1 MYIFIPNTDHYANST
16 REDLA
21 EACGFIPQFF
31 VNATME
37 LESANE
43 EIEILADAMDS
54 IYGYGG
60 FSVPFEGTVSDTGV
74 YSSPYEEDED
84 LQPYATLYS
93 RGYTCYIYPYAI
105 TAIVR
110 DNGDTKIGRFD

>member
-1 MYIFIPNTDHYANST
+1 MFICIPNTDHYTDST
-16 REDLA
+16 KQELVN
-21 EACGFIPQFF
+21 ACGLIPQFF
-31 VNATME
+31 VVATRN
-37 LESANE
+37 LDSANE
-43 EIEILADAMDS
+43 DIETLADAMDS
-54 IYGYGG
+54 LYNYGG

-74 YSSPYEEDED
+74 YSSQYEEDED

>member
-1 MYIFIPNTDHYANST
+1 MFICIPNTDHYTRST
-16 REDLA
+16 KEDLVQ
-21 EACGFIPQFF
+21 ACGFIPQFF
-31 VNATME
+31 VNATMK

-43 EIEILADAMDS
+43 DIEILAKAMDDL
-54 IYGYGG
+54 YQFGG

-74 YSSPYEEDED
+74 YSSQYDEDED
-84 LQPYATLYS
+84 LQPYVTLYS